1 MAFVVVKN
9 GLGYLKGSTV
19 SLQSHLQDICN
30 AYAEVVT
37 VLLQIRS
44 DIEVQH
50 NNGLTMRSPLVKALM
65 HQRHLF
71 HNNVNDKHK
80 SNLHSISG

>member
-9 GLGYLKGSTV
+9 GLGYLKGLIV

-30 AYAEVVT
+30 AYAEVITVKH

-50 NNGLTMRSPLVKALM
+50 KKWFDYAVTLGENTDASAP
-65 HQRHLF
+65 
-71 HNNVNDKHK
+71 
-80 SNLHSISG
+80 SIS